1 MTTYNL
7 SANTTSSN
15 DSDTQNVEQADTVI
29 VSITAAWGL
38 TVQSSSNC
46 SAVAAGGGS
55 NPTTITLTVTF
66 SNTGSYSVVLYQ
78 SFGGRTYTL
87 TGTVS
92 PTVTITAPTISSV
105 TNNNPK
111 AANVTATVNLSAN
124 GSGGTLKYAQTT
136 SNSVPSSGWQSGNT
150 FSHPRNTTRYYWAS
164 QDENTS
170 GAFDGG
176 ESHAVGYRQDLS
188 KTLYIA
194 DATLT
199 PTQTTYTAAANGASE
214 GDEYQA
220 ITFGGSLAASAVATA
235 TSSQTAALVMNANLP
250 SQGTSADYKVRCRA
264 PFANGGDNSWHT
276 FTNGISPSD
285 RFTLTRQAPADTT
298 PDSLGFTNV
307 TNADPSSVHYDKD
320 QITGISVATDVKII
334 SGSNIQTQVSSSSAT
349 PSSFSTADKTVTN
362 NQYVHVKK
370 TASSSFST
378 NENSVIEV
386 GTLQTTWLV
395 GTRAQD
401 TTPNSFIFPNVY
413 NVNTSSTTNSSKQI
427 TGFEGTITA
436 SRTAGSG
443 TFAVSSSSSTPSS
456 GFSTANKSITPNQY
470 IHVRQTASSTALS
483 CVRTIISAGGVQDA
497 FSSTTSESF
506 SSDATVALGI
516 YYYSENSST
525 TTTQTRNVPV
535 GGEVLK
541 VTFDPMAGGSLHRTK
556 FDNVHGVFTLVN
568 CSANTTTNVGLVDH
582 ATNGVSGIQ
591 LTISGNSGDT
601 YSCTAVFTHQNDSGN
616 NVTKTFIL
624 TGVIDPPDYGLECY
638 DASGNLR
645 LQFDKRQARLHGR
658 FGGTG
663 SGSSFVKTYSGWGAG
678 GYNQWFAVNT
688 ATSGNY
694 YWDQSYQSS
703 NQIRMQRADVRVSNA
718 SYQIFA
724 GNENYDV
731 LVFRF

>member
-29 VSITAAWGL
+29 VSITAAYGL

-46 SAVAAGGGS
+46 SASVVGGGS
-55 NPTTITLTVTF
+55 NPVTVTLTVTF

-92 PTVTITAPTISSV
+92 ATVTITAPTISSV
-105 TNNNPK
+105 TNDNAK

-136 SNSVPSSGWQSGNT
+136 SNSVPSSGWQTGNT
-150 FSHPRNTTRYYWAS
+150 FSHPRNSTRYYWAS
-164 QDENTS
+164 QDEDTS

-176 ESHAVGYRQDLS
+176 ESHTVGYRDPGKS
-188 KTLYIA
+188 LYVS

-199 PTQTTYTAAANGASE
+199 PTQTTHTAVAGAAEN

-220 ITFGGSLAASAVATA
+220 ITFGGSLAASSVVTA
-235 TSSQTAALVMNANLP
+235 SGSEADLVMNSNLP
-250 SQGTSADYKVRCRA
+250 AQGTSADYKVRCRA
-264 PFANGGDNSWHT
+264 PLARGGDNSWHD
-276 FTNGISPSD
+276 FYNNISPSD

-334 SGSNIQTQVSSSSAT
+334 SGSNIETQVSSSSAT
-349 PSSFSTADKTVTN
+349 PSSFSTADKTVN
-362 NQYVHVKK
+362 NNEYVHVKK
-370 TASSSFST
+370 IASSNYST
-378 NENSVIEV
+378 NEDSVIQV
-386 GTLQTTWLV
+386 GTLQTTWSV
-395 GTRAQD
+395 ETRAQD
-401 TTPNSFIFPNVY
+401 TTPTSFIFPNVY
-413 NVNTSSTTNSSKQI
+413 NVSTSSTTNSSRQI

-443 TFAVSSSSSTPSS
+443 TFAVSSSSTTPSS
-456 GFSTANKSITPNQY
+456 GFSTANKSITPGQY

-497 FSSTTSESF
+497 FSTTTAENF
-506 SSDATVALGI
+506 SSDATAALGI
-516 YYYSENSST
+516 YYYSENSSA

-535 GGEVLK
+535 NGEVLK
-541 VTFDPMAGGSLHRTK
+541 VTFDPLAGGSLHREK

-568 CSANTTTNVGLVDH
+568 CTANTTTNVGLVDH

-601 YSCTAVFTHQNDSGN
+601 YSCTAVFTHQNDSGS

-658 FGGTG
+658 FAGTG
-663 SGSSFVKTYSGWGAG
+663 SGSSFVKTYSGWGDG